1 MYRIILIALVCYQL
15 LRDAQDQRLSV
26 QKLYDE
32 LLSWY
37 RNEKKP
43 EFFRQQATIDDL
55 KMTIQNLT
63 KEKANR
69 SPNNNNNN
77 NVNNINNYDNN
88 INNYIIII
96 NL

>member
-1 MYRIILIALVCYQL
+1 MYRIILIALVYYQL
-15 LRDAQDQRLSV
+15 LLNAQDQRLDV
-26 QKLYDE
+26 QKQLDE
-32 LLSWY
+32 LRSWY
-37 RNEKKP
+37 RNEMQP

-77 NVNNINNYDNN
+77 YDNN